1 MCAGTPAGKLHDMN
15 SGRRAQTA
23 LHLFLV
29 WALMA
34 AVVPTLGFG
43 LVLSNW
49 GGEAGATVPVF
60 ALGVPLTV
68 GLLAT
73 AGLPAR
79 TVVPLCG
86 SASQRLGWAVLVF
99 ALGTLGVLGG
109 LVAYLGDVDLGSAGI
124 RIALTG
130 IPYAV
135 AAAFFVPGR
144 WVRLGALA
152 VLASAVAYGGFIG
165 PAQAQQRQHEA
176 EVARYREKPEL
187 LYLGAA
193 PPGMQVSRAEVGPA
207 SFSVEYLPVRAGYE
221 AGYVGLT
228 VRPPLT
234 PALHCPEPA
243 DRSVTCTVDA
253 HGAMRTVRDFPGGG
267 REVTLTRRLGNA
279 EAQVTSQTLDEPGLR
294 DLLGT
299 LHPLSDTELE
309 KLMREKKIN
318 YRN

>member
-1 MCAGTPAGKLHDMN
+1 MN
-15 SGRRAQTA
+15 SDRRPLTA

-29 WALMA
+29 WALTA

-49 GGEAGATVPVF
+49 GGGAGATVPVF

-68 GLLAT
+68 CLLAA

-99 ALGTLGVLGG
+99 VLGTLGVLGG
-109 LVAYLGDVDLGSAGI
+109 LAAYFGDVDLGSASI

-130 IPYAV
+130 VPYAV
-135 AAAFFVPGR
+135 AAAFFVPSR

-152 VLASAVAYGGFIG
+152 VLASAVAYGGFVG
-165 PAQAQQRQHEA
+165 PARAQQRQHEA

-193 PPGMQVSRAEVGPA
+193 PPGMQVSRTEVGPA

-221 AGYVGLT
+221 AGGYVGLT

-234 PALHCPEPA
+234 PALRCPEPA
-243 DRSVTCTVDA
+243 DRSLTCTVDA
-253 HGAMRTVRDFPGGG
+253 HGEMRMVHDFPGGA
-267 REVTLTRRLGNA
+267 REVTLVRRLGTA
-279 EAQVTSQTLDEPGLR
+279 EAQVTSQTLGEAGLR
-294 DLLGT
+294 HLLDT
-299 LHPLSDTELE
+299 LHPLSDAELE
-309 KLMREKKIN
+309 KLMREKKIDH
-318 YRN
+318 RN

>member
-1 MCAGTPAGKLHDMN
+1 MCARTSAGKLHGMH
-15 SGRRAQTA
+15 SGRRALTA

-29 WALMA
+29 WALTA
-34 AVVPTLGFG
+34 AVVPTLGYG

-49 GGEAGATVPVF
+49 GGGAGAAVPVF

-99 ALGTLGVLGG
+99 VLGTLGVLGG
-109 LVAYLGDVDLGSAGI
+109 LAAYFGEVELGSAGI

-130 IPYAV
+130 VPYAV
-135 AAAFFVPGR
+135 AAALFVPGR
-144 WVRLGALA
+144 WVRLGALT
-152 VLASAVAYGGFIG
+152 VLASAAAYGGYIG

-221 AGYVGLT
+221 VGYVGLT
-228 VRPPLT
+228 VSPPLT
-234 PALHCPEPA
+234 PALRCPEPA
-243 DRSVTCTVDA
+243 DTRMTCAVDA
-253 HGAMRTVRDFPGGG
+253 HGEMRIVRGLTGGS
-267 REVTLTRRLGNA
+267 REVTLVRRLGNA

-294 DLLGT
+294 DLLRT
-299 LHPLSDTELE
+299 LRPLSDTELE